1 MSSTGLKNINYF
13 LILIISL
20 FYFSFYFKLDYV
32 MVGVIGELVLLPSIL
47 GQLGISIY
55 FLVKVLK
62 RQIKIS
68 FQLLLI
74 WAFSVLLVLS
84 FFNLE

>member
-1 MSSTGLKNINYF
+1 MSWKGLKNINYF

-20 FYFSFYFKLDYV
+20 FYLFFYLKLDYV
-32 MVGVIGELVLLPSIL
+32 IVGVIGELVLLPSIL

-84 FFNLE
+84 FFN

>member
-1 MSSTGLKNINYF
+1 MSRIGLKNINYF

-20 FYFSFYFKLDYV
+20 FYLSFYLKLDYV

-74 WAFSVLLVLS
+74 WTFSVLLVLS
-84 FFNLE
+84 FFN

>member
-1 MSSTGLKNINYF
+1 MSRTGLKNINYF

-55 FLVKVLK
+55 FLVNVLK

-84 FFNLE
+84 FFN